1 MYRGGCIDHSM
12 KLCNGMAGL
21 TGAGTAKLHRS
32 GSGADAYR

>member
-1 MYRGGCIDHSM
+1 MYRGGCIDHSR

-21 TGAGTAKLHRS
+21 IGAGTAKLHRS